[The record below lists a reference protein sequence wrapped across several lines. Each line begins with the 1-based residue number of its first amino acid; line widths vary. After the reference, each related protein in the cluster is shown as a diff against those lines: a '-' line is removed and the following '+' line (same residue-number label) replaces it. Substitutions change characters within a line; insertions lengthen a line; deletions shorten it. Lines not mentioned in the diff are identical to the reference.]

1 MSEVNDKSAKQP
13 SGAQI
18 SRPEAMSVTGMAAH
32 VIMFWVLT
40 GLALAVFAPCVL
52 FPVYQD
58 VEGAREYRHQ
68 MALILDDLN
77 AQEAK
82 NQSRINGLH
91 DDPLV
96 NERIARRELN
106 YQGEQEQIVR
116 VTAQELAAL
125 RVEPPDLTKS
135 GPVDFGTGGGPPH
148 WMQAL
153 THWLPA
159 WPYGRLF
166 GDPTNRM
173 VLMMMAAGLLVS
185 AFVLYG
191 RIPVAAQSRQGR

>member
-1 MSEVNDKSAKQP
+1 MSEVNGVPGGGVSDLQE
-13 SGAQI
+13 SG
-18 SRPEAMSVTGMAAH
+18 PEGVSVTGMAAH
-32 VIMFWVLT
+32 VIMFWILT
-40 GLALAVFAPCVL
+40 GMALVVFAPCVL

-58 VEGAREYRHQ
+58 VEEAREYRHQ

-77 AQEAK
+77 AQAAK

-106 YQGEQEQIVR
+106 YQGEQEQIVQ
-116 VTAQELAAL
+116 VTPQELAAL
-125 RVEPPDLTKS
+125 RVDPPDPIQS
-135 GPVDFGTGGGPPH
+135 GPADFGKAGGPPH
-148 WMQAL
+148 WTQVL

-166 GDPTNRM
+166 GDATNRM
-173 VLMMMAAGLLVS
+173 VLMIMAGGLIVA
-185 AFVLYG
+185 AFMLYG
-191 RIPVAAQSRQGR
+191 RVPAVRRAR